1 MDAEFTLS
9 PDPAPKILI
18 IRRDNIG
25 DLVCTTPLI
34 TALRQRFPRAW
45 LGALVNS
52 YNAPVLDG
60 NPDLDEVF
68 VYTKAKHRAKGESLA
83 GVMWQRLMMMRRL
96 RGMAIDDVI
105 IATTSPQPR
114 GVKLAKWL
122 QPRRIIGFGDVS
134 GLNVALPLDT
144 DSRHEV
150 EDVFRVA
157 QMYGI
162 ENAPP
167 PCHVIASTV
176 SPAPAHCVPPGIF
189 TVGVH
194 ISARKP
200 SQRWSAER
208 FAETMSTIAAQ
219 SAVRF
224 LLLWSPGD
232 NDNPLHPGDDAKAA
246 DVMQKVGA
254 SATVVARPTQSL
266 ADLIAALGEC
276 QAVICAD
283 GGAMHLAAGLGL
295 PIVCLFGN
303 SGATRWH
310 PWGVSYRLLQKSSLD
325 VIDISVDEVVN
336 AFSALRDDLPGPGV
350 EGAAPTEAR
359 STAKGQDSQQAPLA
373 GGQGNPL

>member
-1 MDAEFTLS
+1 LS
-9 PDPAPKILI
+9 PDPSPKILI

-68 VYTKAKHRAKGESLA
+68 VYTKAKHRAKGESLI
-83 GVMWQRLMMMRRL
+83 GILWRRLMMMRRL
-96 RGMAIDDVI
+96 RGVAIDDVI

-114 GVKLAKWL
+114 VVKLAKWL
-122 QPRRIIGFGDVS
+122 RPKRIVGFGEIS
-134 GLNVALPLDT
+134 GLDMALPLDT

-157 QMYGI
+157 KLYGI
-162 ENAPP
+162 EGPP
-167 PCHVIASTV
+167 PRCRVFAERAAT
-176 SPAPAHCVPPGIF
+176 PEIF

-200 SQRWSAER
+200 SQRWPAER
-208 FAETMSTIAAQ
+208 FAETMSAIAAR

-232 NDNPLHPGDDAKAA
+232 SDNPLHPGDDAKAS
-246 DVMQKVGA
+246 DVKQKVGA

-266 ADLIAALGEC
+266 SDLIAALGEC

-303 SGATRWH
+303 SGATRWR
-310 PWGVSYRLLQKSSLD
+310 PWGVPYRLLQKQSLD
-325 VIDISVDEVVN
+325 VNDTSVNEVVA
-336 AFSALRDDLPGPGV
+336 AFSALRDDLPGSGV
-350 EGAAPTEAR
+350 GGATTTEAR
-359 STAKGQDSQQAPLA
+359 STAKAQDSQQAPLA
-373 GGQGNPL
+373 GSQGNPL